1 MTDKLKNHRLAEFET
16 ARFAESSDGSTAAK
30 FGKLWR
36 MAETGA
42 LYPTAVLAADAR
54 WSAVEEVAS

>member
-1 MTDKLKNHRLAEFET
+1 MTITPSHRRHAEFET

-36 MAETGA
+36 VTESGA
-42 LYPTAVLAADAR
+42 LYPTAVLVADAR
-54 WSAVEEVAS
+54 WSVVDEVAS

>member
-1 MTDKLKNHRLAEFET
+1 MTCNLKDHRLAEFET
-16 ARFAESSDGSTAAK
+16 ARFAESSEGSTAAT

-42 LYPTAVLAADAR
+42 QYPTAVLAADSR
-54 WSAVEEVAS
+54 WSVVEEVAS

>member
-16 ARFAESSDGSTAAK
+16 ARFAEFSDGSTAAK

-42 LYPTAVLAADAR
+42 QYPTAVLAANAR